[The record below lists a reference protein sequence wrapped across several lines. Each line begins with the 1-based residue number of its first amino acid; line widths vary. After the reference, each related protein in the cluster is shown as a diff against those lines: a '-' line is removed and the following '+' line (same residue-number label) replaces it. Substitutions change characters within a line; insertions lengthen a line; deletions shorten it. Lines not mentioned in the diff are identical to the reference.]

1 MFWAPDC
8 YPKESSLQ
16 LGSVSPSLLQ
26 LHRGVTHGFG
36 NLVNNFGGCITC
48 GPNVI
53 AQPVLFAFCLSAGF
67 HELLFNTGGRELNI
81 VVL

>member
-26 LHRGVTHGFG
+26 LHRVPLGLFEQLRTSGRAAARCS
-36 NLVNNFGGCITC
+36 LLYLPGC
-48 GPNVI
+48 
-53 AQPVLFAFCLSAGF
+53 
-67 HELLFNTGGRELNI
+67 R
-81 VVL
+81 